1 MAIHEY
7 KEKRVHTIVIAEDH
21 ALLRNGLCALIAE
34 NEDLTVVGEAGD
46 GLEAIARVREKAPDL
61 VLMDLSMPRFG
72 GIEAIKQIKQMAPA
86 TRILVVSMHAT
97 EKHLKAALQAG
108 ADGYLLKMA
117 ESAEFLVA
125 IRSVLAGD
133 GYISSKLAGKV
144 LAVYSSHNDA
154 DWSELDLLTDREKE
168 ILKLV
173 AEGHTS
179 KEVAEVL
186 SISPKTADN
195 HRANILRKLGLKN
208 IPELIRFAREHELV
222 E

>member
-1 MAIHEY
+1 
-7 KEKRVHTIVIAEDH
+7 VHTIIIAEDH

-34 NEDLTVVGEAGD
+34 NDDLSVVGEAGD
-46 GLEAIARVREKAPDL
+46 GLEAISLVQKNAPDL

-72 GIEAIKQIKQMAPA
+72 GIEAIRQIKQIAPQ

-117 ESAEFLVA
+117 ESAEFIVA

-144 LAVYSSHNDA
+144 LAVYSSTRDA
-154 DWSELDLLTDREKE
+154 EWSELNLLTDREKE

-179 KEVAEVL
+179 KEVADIL

-195 HRANILRKLGLKN
+195 HRANILRKLGLRN
-208 IPELIRFAREHELV
+208 THELTRFAREHDLV
-222 E
+222 VE

>member
-1 MAIHEY
+1 
-7 KEKRVHTIVIAEDH
+7 VHTIIIAEDH

-34 NEDLTVVGEAGD
+34 NDDLSVVGEAGD
-46 GLEAIARVREKAPDL
+46 GLEAISLVQKNAPDL

-72 GIEAIKQIKQMAPA
+72 GIEAIRQIKQIAPQ

-117 ESAEFLVA
+117 ESAEFIVA

-133 GYISSKLAGKV
+133 GYISSKLAGRV
-144 LAVYSSHNDA
+144 LAVYSSRRDA
-154 DWSELDLLTDREKE
+154 EWSELNLLTDREKE

-179 KEVAEVL
+179 KEVADIL

-195 HRANILRKLGLKN
+195 HRANILRKLGLRN
-208 IPELIRFAREHELV
+208 VHELTRFAREHDLV
-222 E
+222 VE

>member
-1 MAIHEY
+1 M
-7 KEKRVHTIVIAEDH
+7 HTIIIAEDH

-34 NEDLTVVGEAGD
+34 NDDLSVVGEAGD
-46 GLEAIARVREKAPDL
+46 GLEAISLVQKNAPDL

-72 GIEAIKQIKQMAPA
+72 GIEAIRQIKQIAPQ

-117 ESAEFLVA
+117 ESAEFIVA

-144 LAVYSSHNDA
+144 LAVYSSTRDA
-154 DWSELDLLTDREKE
+154 EWSELNLLTDREKE

-179 KEVAEVL
+179 KEVADIL

-195 HRANILRKLGLKN
+195 HRANILRKLGLRN
-208 IPELIRFAREHELV
+208 THELTRFAREHDLV
-222 E
+222 VE

>member
-1 MAIHEY
+1 
-7 KEKRVHTIVIAEDH
+7 VHTIIIAEDH

-34 NEDLTVVGEAGD
+34 NDDLSVVGEAGD
-46 GLEAIARVREKAPDL
+46 GLEAISLVQKNAPDL

-72 GIEAIKQIKQMAPA
+72 GIEAIRQIKQIAPQ

-117 ESAEFLVA
+117 ESTEFIVA

-133 GYISSKLAGKV
+133 GYISSKLAGRV
-144 LAVYSSHNDA
+144 LAVYSSRRDA
-154 DWSELDLLTDREKE
+154 EWSELNLLTDREKE

-179 KEVAEVL
+179 KEVADIL

-195 HRANILRKLGLKN
+195 HRANILRKLGLRN
-208 IPELIRFAREHELV
+208 IHELTRFAREHDLV
-222 E
+222 VE

>member
-1 MAIHEY
+1 
-7 KEKRVHTIVIAEDH
+7 VHTIIIAEDH

-34 NEDLTVVGEAGD
+34 NDDLSVVGEAGD
-46 GLEAIARVREKAPDL
+46 GLEAISLVQKNAPDL

-72 GIEAIKQIKQMAPA
+72 GIEAIRQIKQIAPQ

-117 ESAEFLVA
+117 ESAEFIVA

-133 GYISSKLAGKV
+133 GYISSKLAGRV
-144 LAVYSSHNDA
+144 LAVYSSRRDA
-154 DWSELDLLTDREKE
+154 EWSELNLLTDREKE

-179 KEVAEVL
+179 KEVADIL

-195 HRANILRKLGLKN
+195 HRANILRKLGLRN
-208 IPELIRFAREHELV
+208 IHELTRFAREHDLV
-222 E
+222 VE

>member
-1 MAIHEY
+1 M
-7 KEKRVHTIVIAEDH
+7 HTIIIAEDH

-34 NEDLTVVGEAGD
+34 NDDLSVVGEAGD
-46 GLEAIARVREKAPDL
+46 GLEAISLVQKNAPDL

-72 GIEAIKQIKQMAPA
+72 GIEAIRQIKQIAPQ

-117 ESAEFLVA
+117 ESTEFIVA

-133 GYISSKLAGKV
+133 GYISSKLAGRV
-144 LAVYSSHNDA
+144 LAVYSSRRDA
-154 DWSELDLLTDREKE
+154 EWSELNLLTDREKE

-179 KEVAEVL
+179 KEVADIL

-195 HRANILRKLGLKN
+195 HRANILRKLGLRN
-208 IPELIRFAREHELV
+208 IHELTRFAREHDLV
-222 E
+222 VE

>member
-1 MAIHEY
+1 M
-7 KEKRVHTIVIAEDH
+7 HTIIIAEDH

-34 NEDLTVVGEAGD
+34 NDDLSVVGEAGD
-46 GLEAIARVREKAPDL
+46 GLEAISLVQKNAPDL

-72 GIEAIKQIKQMAPA
+72 GIEAIRQIKQIALQ

-117 ESAEFLVA
+117 ESTEFIVA

-133 GYISSKLAGKV
+133 GYISSKLAGRV
-144 LAVYSSHNDA
+144 LAVYSSRRDA
-154 DWSELDLLTDREKE
+154 EWSELNLLTDREKE

-179 KEVAEVL
+179 KEVADIL

-195 HRANILRKLGLKN
+195 HRANILRKLGLRN
-208 IPELIRFAREHELV
+208 IHELTRFAREHDLV
-222 E
+222 VE

>member
-1 MAIHEY
+1 M
-7 KEKRVHTIVIAEDH
+7 HTIIIAEDH

-34 NEDLTVVGEAGD
+34 NDDLSVVGEAGD
-46 GLEAIARVREKAPDL
+46 GLEAISLVQKNAPDL

-72 GIEAIKQIKQMAPA
+72 GIEAIRQIKQIAPQ

-117 ESAEFLVA
+117 ESAEFIVA

-133 GYISSKLAGKV
+133 GYISSKLAGRV
-144 LAVYSSHNDA
+144 LAVYSSRRDA
-154 DWSELDLLTDREKE
+154 EWSELNLLTDREKE

-179 KEVAEVL
+179 KEVADIL

-195 HRANILRKLGLKN
+195 HRANILRKLGLRN
-208 IPELIRFAREHELV
+208 VHELTRFAREHDLV
-222 E
+222 VE

>member
-1 MAIHEY
+1 M
-7 KEKRVHTIVIAEDH
+7 HTIIIAEDH

-34 NEDLTVVGEAGD
+34 NDDLSVVGEAGD
-46 GLEAIARVREKAPDL
+46 GLEAISLVQKNAPDL

-72 GIEAIKQIKQMAPA
+72 GIEAIRQIKQIAPQ

-117 ESAEFLVA
+117 ESAEFIVA

-133 GYISSKLAGKV
+133 GYISSKLAGRV
-144 LAVYSSHNDA
+144 LAVYSSRRDA
-154 DWSELDLLTDREKE
+154 EWSELNLLTDREKE

-179 KEVAEVL
+179 KEVADIL

-195 HRANILRKLGLKN
+195 HRANILRKLGLRN
-208 IPELIRFAREHELV
+208 IHELTRFAREHDLV
-222 E
+222 VE